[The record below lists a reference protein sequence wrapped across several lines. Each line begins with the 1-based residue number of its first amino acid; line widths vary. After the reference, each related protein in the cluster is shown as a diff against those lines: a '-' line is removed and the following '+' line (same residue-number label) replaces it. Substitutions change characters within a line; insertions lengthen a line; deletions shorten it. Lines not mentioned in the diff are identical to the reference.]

1 MTANRQPRPRLPDV
15 LGHWTFALPPIAIGF
30 RSALHTRPYTMP
42 FSSTTLR
49 VPALGG
55 QEALGR
61 ATRPTHRSSHG
72 HRTSHP
78 SHRRQTSNRHRRP
91 RLRGE
96 TRRRC
101 PARAGCAQRGDAP
114 PGQAPVPPA
123 TLTNDGLRS
132 GEPSS
137 GAPEARAGSARS
149 NAATAGT
156 AAASTRPKEPGSG
169 PDTAFSPTTWRRSAP
184 SQPDPHH
191 RPPRRATTDD
201 PQYAVVT
208 PGESFQVELAY
219 WPSSTFSSPGRVPEG
234 GESTTSS
241 RTRQTHR

>member
-15 LGHWTFALPPIAIGF
+15 LGDWTFALPPIAIGF
-30 RSALHTRPYTMP
+30 RSALDTRPYTMP

-61 ATRPTHRSSHG
+61 ATRRTAARTG

-101 PARAGCAQRGDAP
+101 PARAGCAQRGDSP
-114 PGQAPVPPA
+114 LGQAPVPPA
-123 TLTNDGLRS
+123 TLTNDDPRS

-169 PDTAFSPTTWRRSAP
+169 PDTALSLTTW
-184 SQPDPHH
+184 
-191 RPPRRATTDD
+191 
-201 PQYAVVT
+201 
-208 PGESFQVELAY
+208 
-219 WPSSTFSSPGRVPEG
+219 
-234 GESTTSS
+234 
-241 RTRQTHR
+241 

>member
-15 LGHWTFALPPIAIGF
+15 LGHWTFALPPITIGF
-30 RSALHTRPYTMP
+30 RSALDTRPYTMP

-61 ATRPTHRSSHG
+61 ATRPTHLSSH
-72 HRTSHP
+72 RP
-78 SHRRQTSNRHRRP
+78 SNESSVAPEANLEPSPPTAATGRNASTMP
-91 RLRGE
+91 
-96 TRRRC
+96 C
-101 PARAGCAQRGDAP
+101 RAGCAQRGYSP

-123 TLTNDGLRS
+123 TLTNNDPRS

-149 NAATAGT
+149 IAATAGT